1 MVLILAFAWCLS
13 TVSGNLG
20 LKFFI
25 AELVESTGLSPALI
39 PALIYMAGCVISF
52 ATGSSW
58 GTSALL
64 MPIAVPV
71 CYNYGIGI
79 EIAAAAAIAGG
90 LFGDHCSPISDT
102 TIKASMAAGCDHI
115 QHVRTQLP
123 YAVTSGLS
131 AFVAYIVSGLT
142 NNTIIGIAVALAL
155 AITAINIQHKMAV
168 RKYADYDFSHEEINP
183 NLLVK

>member
-1 MVLILAFAWCLS
+1 MLFRS
-13 TVSGNLG
+13 NLG
-20 LKFFI
+20 LKYFV
-25 AELVESTGLSPALI
+25 AEMVESTGLSPALI
-39 PALIYMAGCVISF
+39 PALIYLAGCVISF

-58 GTSALL
+58 GTTALL

-79 EIAAAAAIAGG
+79 EIAIAAAVGGG

-115 QHVRTQLP
+115 QHVRTQIP

-131 AFVAYIVSGLT
+131 AFVAYIVAGVT
-142 NNTIIGIAVALAL
+142 NNTIIGIAVALIL
-155 AITAINIQHKMAV
+155 AILAVNVQHKMAV
-168 RKYADYDFSHEEINP
+168 KKYAGYDFSKEEINP